1 MRCLDTTFC
10 IDLANGV
17 PAARAKVEELE
28 KQGDLL
34 AIAAPALTE
43 FLIGAFSQGGK
54 RLTRAMEFV
63 AQLQT
68 LDVTEPIAMD
78 AARLGG
84 ECVRRGEA
92 VAVMDL
98 LIAATARHHRAIV
111 LTRDPDFSRIP
122 GLSTETY

>member
-10 IDLANGV
+10 IDFSNGLQ
-17 PAARAKVEELE
+17 AARTKVDELE
-28 KQGDLL
+28 SQGEHL

-43 FLIGAFSQGGK
+43 FLVGAFSQEGK
-54 RLTRAMEFV
+54 KLTQALEFV
-63 AQLQT
+63 SRLET
-68 LDVTEPIAMD
+68 LEVTESIAMD

-84 ECVRRGEA
+84 ECIRRGRA
-92 VAVMDL
+92 VGVMDL
-98 LIAATARHHRAIV
+98 LIAAAARAHRGVV